1 VNERSI
7 LRKTKYQNERASYKK
22 QESQDTGIRSTV
34 VIRFIEDNQEKF
46 YRMAFGY
53 MKNEQDALDAVH
65 DAVVKILQNRS
76 QVKSPEYFETW
87 AYRILINE
95 CLMALR
101 RQKKVVYL
109 QEDDSLE
116 DSTDRTGK
124 QEKYVDLYHSMD
136 RLPAKLKT
144 VVLLRFFEDMQFDK
158 IAEVTGDNI
167 NTVKSR
173 LYKALKL
180 LKLDLE
186 VYDEV

>member
-1 VNERSI
+1 
-7 LRKTKYQNERASYKK
+7 
-22 QESQDTGIRSTV
+22 
-34 VIRFIEDNQEKF
+34 
-46 YRMAFGY
+46 MAFGY

-124 QEKYVDLYHSMD
+124 QEEYVDLYHSMD

-144 VVLLRFFEDMQFDK
+144 VVLLRFFEDMPFDK

>member
-1 VNERSI
+1 MNERSI
-7 LRKTKYQNERASYKK
+7 LRKTKYQNERAGYKK

-46 YRMAFGY
+46 YRMAFGF
-53 MKNEQDALDAVH
+53 MK
-65 DAVVKILQNRS
+65 
-76 QVKSPEYFETW
+76 
-87 AYRILINE
+87 NE

-124 QEKYVDLYHSMD
+124 QEEYVDLYHSMD

>member
-1 VNERSI
+1 VKERNI
-7 LRKTKYQNERASYKK
+7 LRKK
-22 QESQDTGIRSTV
+22 ESRYTEESEPAGGGIRSAA

-95 CLMALR
+95 CLMTLR

-109 QEDDSLE
+109 QEDDLLE
-116 DSTDRTGK
+116 DITDRTEK
-124 QEKYVDLYHSMD
+124 QEEYIDLYHSMD

-144 VVLLRFFEDMQFDK
+144 VVLLRFFEDMKFEK
-158 IAEVTGDNI
+158 IAEITGDNI

-173 LYKALKL
+173 LYKALKV

-186 VYDEV
+186 VCDEVQ